1 MCTPH
6 SLSHSSSTC
15 SREVEENYIIIK
27 RLSKGKFGEVKQVQQ
42 KRSKRQFALK
52 QVNLNQDPCC
62 DLKIQLL
69 RRVQHR
75 HIVRIHDV
83 FWSDGV
89 MDILLELC
97 MDNMAAYIESHRSS
111 EVYQTPAVMEV
122 ADSLAQLFRAVN
134 FLHEKQVWG
143 RGSKLCIE

>member
-1 MCTPH
+1 
-6 SLSHSSSTC
+6 
-15 SREVEENYIIIK
+15 
-27 RLSKGKFGEVKQVQQ
+27 
-42 KRSKRQFALK
+42 
-52 QVNLNQDPCC
+52 
-62 DLKIQLL
+62 
-69 RRVQHR
+69 
-75 HIVRIHDV
+75 
-83 FWSDGV
+83 

-122 ADSLAQLFRAVN
+122 ADSLAQLLRAVN